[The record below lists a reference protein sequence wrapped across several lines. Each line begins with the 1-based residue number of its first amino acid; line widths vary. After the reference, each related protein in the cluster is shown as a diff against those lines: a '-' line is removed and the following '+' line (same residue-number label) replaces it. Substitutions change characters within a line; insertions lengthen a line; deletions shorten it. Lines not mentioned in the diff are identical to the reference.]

1 MPRRRKP
8 AEGPD
13 SRGQDGEEEEEEKR
27 GPANAKKKRSFVDAF
42 IIISDSDGEVSG
54 QPAEPGAC
62 AGPWE
67 SAHVLLS
74 HGSVVPSLPFHVRGR
89 KSYLTRK

>member
-54 QPAEPGAC
+54 QPA
-62 AGPWE
+62 GPWE

-89 KSYLTRK
+89 KSCLTRK